1 MDKDIGERIQSE
13 VDENVTQMRRNVV
26 FGLVSEDV
34 NRRNSLKLG
43 GITVMNKF
51 MQEFYIK
58 HPTFDWK
65 FYISCYSDLRTHDI
79 NTEYKAITHYHTHGC
94 NENRRTHHII
104 QPNISICKL
113 PIRHI
118 ISNVTQCAVSSGL
131 DTLKSRFMRHFHF
144 SNITSSEDPAV
155 FFGVYTDLDLQSL
168 LVHNGLKYIIWGG
181 EDANPN
187 NIHANVTINEVKNL
201 HNIVHL
207 SISKC
212 IYNRLHDK
220 GISSI
225 HVDFNMVDKTIFY
238 PIPKNELGKYIYIF
252 NGQIRGREHIYG
264 KLIYEDVMKR
274 LPQYKYILSNHTN
287 IEYADMP
294 GIYKQCFIMLRLTS
308 TDGNANS
315 VQECESMGIPV
326 VHNQSDYGLKWKNI
340 DDIISHIYQCAV

>member
-1 MDKDIGERIQSE
+1 MS
-13 VDENVTQMRRNVV
+13 N
-26 FGLVSEDV
+26 FY
-34 NRRNSLKLG
+34 SLYPK
-43 GITVMNKF
+43 
-51 MQEFYIK
+51 
-58 HPTFDWK
+58 FDWK
-65 FYISCYSDLRTHDI
+65 FYISCYTDLHNAGI
-79 NTEYKAITHYHTHGC
+79 NNEARAIYHYITYGC
-94 NENRRTHHII
+94 KEGRRTHFII
-104 QPNISICKL
+104 QPKISICKL

-118 ISNVTQCAVSSGL
+118 ISNVAQCAVSSGL
-131 DTLKSRFMRHFHF
+131 DTLKTRFMQHFKF
-144 SNITSSEDPAV
+144 TNITLSKEPAV

-201 HNIVHL
+201 HNVVHL

-225 HVDFNMVDKTIFY
+225 YVDFNMVDKTIFY
-238 PIPKNELGKYIYIF
+238 PIPKNELGKCIYIF

-264 KLIYEDVMKR
+264 KPIYEEVMKR
-274 LPQYKYILSNHTN
+274 LPQYNYIISNHTN

-326 VHNQSDYGLKWKNI
+326 VHNQSDYGLKWETI
-340 DDIISHIYQCAV
+340 EHVIEHIMRLM

>member
-168 LVHNGLKYIIWGG
+168 LDHN
-181 EDANPN
+181 
-187 NIHANVTINEVKNL
+187 
-201 HNIVHL
+201 
-207 SISKC
+207 
-212 IYNRLHDK
+212 
-220 GISSI
+220 
-225 HVDFNMVDKTIFY
+225 F
-238 PIPKNELGKYIYIF
+238 
-252 NGQIRGREHIYG
+252 
-264 KLIYEDVMKR
+264 
-274 LPQYKYILSNHTN
+274 
-287 IEYADMP
+287 
-294 GIYKQCFIMLRLTS
+294 
-308 TDGNANS
+308 
-315 VQECESMGIPV
+315 
-326 VHNQSDYGLKWKNI
+326 
-340 DDIISHIYQCAV
+340 